1 MELSPSGF
9 YEILSPRCTVLISTV
24 DKEGRA
30 NAAPFS
36 FVTPVSSNPPLVLLC
51 AAPARHTLANV
62 RETGDFV
69 LNLVSEDILD
79 KMWVCSKAF
88 PRGVSEIDKSRLTE
102 RKSKQVKSPSIEEC
116 PGWIE
121 CTLEFEKEAGDHIL
135 VVGRVVHAECKDEFM
150 VKTEFNV
157 SRAKPAMHIRGK
169 RFAIGERVVQAKAA

>member
-1 MELSPSGF
+1 MEMNPSGF
-9 YEILSPRCTVLISTV
+9 YEVLSPRCTVLIPTV

-36 FVTPVSSNPPLVLLC
+36 FVTPASIDPPLVLFS

-69 LNLVSEDILD
+69 LNLVSENILD
-79 KMWVCSKAF
+79 RMWVCSKAF
-88 PRGVSEIDKSRLTE
+88 PRGVSEIEKAGLNE
-102 RKSKQVKSPSIEEC
+102 RKSKKVKSPCIEEC

-150 VKTEFNV
+150 LKTEFDI
-157 SRAKPAMHIRGK
+157 SKAKPAMHIKGK
-169 RFAIGERVVQAKAA
+169 RFAVGERGVTVKVE

>member
-1 MELSPSGF
+1 MEINPSGF

-36 FVTPVSSNPPLVLLC
+36 FVTPVSIDPPLVLFS

-69 LNLVSEDILD
+69 LNLVSEGILD
-79 KMWVCSKAF
+79 RMWVCSKAF
-88 PRGVSEIDKSRLTE
+88 PRGVSEIEKAGLNE
-102 RKSKQVKSPSIEEC
+102 RKSKKVKSPSVEEC
-116 PGWIE
+116 VGWIE

-150 VKTEFNV
+150 LKTEFDV

-169 RFAIGERVVQAKAA
+169 RFAVGERVVTVKAE